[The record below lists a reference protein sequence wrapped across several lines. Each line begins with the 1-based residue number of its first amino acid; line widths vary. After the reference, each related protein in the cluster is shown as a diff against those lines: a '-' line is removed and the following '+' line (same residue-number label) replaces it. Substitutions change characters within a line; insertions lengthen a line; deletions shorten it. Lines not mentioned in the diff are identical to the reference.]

1 MEVILTFLEKY
12 GVLACFIIITLEY
25 ACFPISSEIVLPLA
39 GFISKR
45 NDVPFY
51 YIYLV
56 SSLGGLLGSS
66 TCYLIGF
73 LGGRTVINKIINRFP
88 KSRQGFEKSISRFQK
103 KAFSACMFMRLI
115 PLCRTYI
122 SFVAGVYRYR
132 FLSFIFSSS
141 LGIFIWNLL
150 FVGIGYYSYDRIDE
164 LKGYYQAYEVYI
176 VVFILLLLFLVNLK
190 NGFKE
195 KHLY

>member
-45 NDVPFY
+45 NFVPFY

-56 SSLGGLLGSS
+56 SSIGGLLGSS
-66 TCYLIGF
+66 ICYLIGYM
-73 LGGRTVINKIINRFP
+73 GGRAVINKIINRFP
-88 KSRQGFEKSISRFQK
+88 KTRQGFEKSISRFQGR
-103 KAFSACMFMRLI
+103 AFSACMFMRLI

-132 FLSFIFSSS
+132 FINFVFSSS

-150 FVGIGYYSYDRIDE
+150 FVGLGYYSYDRIDE

-176 VVFILLLLFLVNLK
+176 VLVILLILFIINLK
-190 NGFKE
+190 KGFKE
-195 KHLY
+195 KHFC